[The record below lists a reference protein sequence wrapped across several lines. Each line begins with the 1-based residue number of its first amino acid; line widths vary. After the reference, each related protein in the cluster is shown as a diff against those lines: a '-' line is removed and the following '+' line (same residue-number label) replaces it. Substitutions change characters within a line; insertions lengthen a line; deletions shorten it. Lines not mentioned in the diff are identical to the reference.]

1 MIAPFACIPR
11 LLTETR
17 VVVAVVRSCTNTSPV
32 SKVSPAM
39 RFDAY
44 DENAT
49 KRPSPEIAGSSELR
63 SGIVV
68 QTGHATDLH
77 TLVDARENAQVYR
90 ALARG
95 GKPPLLVD
103 MRVTGATENG
113 VREFYGELSSEA
125 GAVAFVIGNM
135 EGRIIGNF
143 YMAMRRPPTPT
154 KLFSDVDAAVHWL
167 ESKPTVAE
175 KH

>member
-1 MIAPFACIPR
+1 MNQSQKIR
-11 LLTETR
+11 TR
-17 VVVAVVRSCTNTSPV
+17 TST
-32 SKVSPAM
+32 
-39 RFDAY
+39 Y
-44 DENAT
+44 
-49 KRPSPEIAGSSELR
+49 ELR
-63 SGIVV
+63 PDGVIV